1 MCLQCSDH
9 CPKQE
14 IELSKDELWTLY
26 RAAYEQYK
34 LEILND
40 GKLYD
45 RYVNDFVSYH
55 LPVFSSEEQ
64 IVRNHFKHVFSLYEL
79 LTTRKDL
86 VTKYF
91 AKSSFEKGDFETMV
105 YEFNHIE
112 VVVENPRILASFTPE
127 QIRLITKFANES
139 NFFVDGIDE
148 ETMDGF
154 FKCALDESLVVVNMR
169 QVLQLLYALSIEKM
183 IPHNWV
189 SLIADNQLLTPK
201 STGKASKRGAISSR
215 LSELKASSAKF
226 PSGEFLDFA
235 KQLKRK
241 ISLLLTLL
249 SVRSKVSC
257 IRIYWGNFAPES
269 IQFRG

>member
-1 MCLQCSDH
+1 M
-9 CPKQE
+9 
-14 IELSKDELWTLY
+14 
-26 RAAYEQYK
+26 
-34 LEILND
+34 
-40 GKLYD
+40 YD

-55 LPVFSSEEQ
+55 LPVFSSEEL

-91 AKSSFEKGDFETMV
+91 TKSSFEKGDFETMV

-154 FKCALDESLVVVNMR
+154 FKCELDESLVVVNMR

-235 KQLKRK
+235 KQLKEMR
-241 ISLLLTLL
+241 
-249 SVRSKVSC
+249 
-257 IRIYWGNFAPES
+257 
-269 IQFRG
+269 

>member
-34 LEILND
+34 SEILND

-55 LPVFSSEEQ
+55 LPVFSSEEL

-91 AKSSFEKGDFETMV
+91 TKSSFEKGDFETMV

-112 VVVENPRILASFTPE
+112 VVVESPRILA
-127 QIRLITKFANES
+127 
-139 NFFVDGIDE
+139 
-148 ETMDGF
+148 
-154 FKCALDESLVVVNMR
+154 
-169 QVLQLLYALSIEKM
+169 
-183 IPHNWV
+183 
-189 SLIADNQLLTPK
+189 
-201 STGKASKRGAISSR
+201 
-215 LSELKASSAKF
+215 
-226 PSGEFLDFA
+226 
-235 KQLKRK
+235 
-241 ISLLLTLL
+241 
-249 SVRSKVSC
+249 
-257 IRIYWGNFAPES
+257 
-269 IQFRG
+269 

>member
-55 LPVFSSEEQ
+55 LPVFSSEEL
-64 IVRNHFKHVFSLYEL
+64 IIRNHFKHVFSLYEL

-86 VTKYF
+86 VIKYF
-91 AKSSFEKGDFETMV
+91 TKSSFEKGDFETMV

-112 VVVENPRILASFTPE
+112 VVVESPRILASFTPE

-139 NFFVDGIDE
+139 NFFVDTVDE
-148 ETMDGF
+148 RTVDLF
-154 FKCALDESLVVVNMR
+154 FKCKLKRPLVVQNMR
-169 QVLQLLYALSIEKM
+169 HVLQFMFALSMQKM

-189 SLIADNQLLTPK
+189 SLIADNKLLSPQKTMKP
-201 STGKASKRGAISSR
+201 SSRGAISSR
-215 LSELKASSAKF
+215 LTELRASTQPF
-226 PSGEFLDFA
+226 PNEAYSNLVN
-235 KQLKRK
+235 QLK
-241 ISLLLTLL
+241 
-249 SVRSKVSC
+249 
-257 IRIYWGNFAPES
+257 EM
-269 IQFRG
+269 Q

>member
-1 MCLQCSDH
+1 MTDMSTTLLAITSRSSLPRSRSSATISSMYSACMSCLQ
-9 CPKQE
+9 PEK
-14 IELSKDELWTLY
+14 TL
-26 RAAYEQYK
+26 
-34 LEILND
+34 
-40 GKLYD
+40 
-45 RYVNDFVSYH
+45 
-55 LPVFSSEEQ
+55 P
-64 IVRNHFKHVFSLYEL
+64 
-79 LTTRKDL
+79 
-86 VTKYF
+86 KYF
-91 AKSSFEKGDFETMV
+91 IKSSFEKGDFETMV

-112 VVVENPRILASFTPE
+112 VVVESPRILASFTPE

-154 FKCALDESLVVVNMR
+154 FKCALEESLVVVNMR

-235 KQLKRK
+235 KQLKEMR
-241 ISLLLTLL
+241 
-249 SVRSKVSC
+249 
-257 IRIYWGNFAPES
+257 
-269 IQFRG
+269 

>member
-1 MCLQCSDH
+1 
-9 CPKQE
+9 
-14 IELSKDELWTLY
+14 
-26 RAAYEQYK
+26 
-34 LEILND
+34 
-40 GKLYD
+40 
-45 RYVNDFVSYH
+45 
-55 LPVFSSEEQ
+55 
-64 IVRNHFKHVFSLYEL
+64 
-79 LTTRKDL
+79 
-86 VTKYF
+86 
-91 AKSSFEKGDFETMV
+91 MV

-112 VVVENPRILASFTPE
+112 VVVESPRILASFTTE

-169 QVLQLLYALSIEKM
+169 QVLQLLYALSIEKI

-235 KQLKRK
+235 KQLKEMR
-241 ISLLLTLL
+241 
-249 SVRSKVSC
+249 
-257 IRIYWGNFAPES
+257 
-269 IQFRG
+269 

>member
-1 MCLQCSDH
+1 MIRTIPLCSLFLCLQCSDH

-34 LEILND
+34 SEILND

-79 LTTRKDL
+79 LTTRKDI

-91 AKSSFEKGDFETMV
+91 TKSSFEKGDFETMV

-112 VVVENPRILASFTPE
+112 VVVESPRILASFTTE

-189 SLIADNQLLTPK
+189 SLIAGNQLLTPK

-235 KQLKRK
+235 KQLK
-241 ISLLLTLL
+241 
-249 SVRSKVSC
+249 
-257 IRIYWGNFAPES
+257 EM
-269 IQFRG
+269 Q

>member
-34 LEILND
+34 SEILND

-55 LPVFSSEEQ
+55 LPVFSSEEL

-112 VVVENPRILASFTPE
+112 VVVENPRILASFTTE
-127 QIRLITKFANES
+127 QIRLITKFAIES

-148 ETMDGF
+148 ETMDRF
-154 FKCALDESLVVVNMR
+154 FKCELDESLVVVNMR

-235 KQLKRK
+235 KQLKEMR
-241 ISLLLTLL
+241 
-249 SVRSKVSC
+249 
-257 IRIYWGNFAPES
+257 
-269 IQFRG
+269 

>member
-14 IELSKDELWTLY
+14 IEFSKDELWTLY

-34 LEILND
+34 SEILND

-55 LPVFSSEEQ
+55 LPVFSSEEL

-91 AKSSFEKGDFETMV
+91 TKSSFEKGDFETMV
-105 YEFNHIE
+105 YEFNHME
-112 VVVENPRILASFTPE
+112 VVVESPRILASFTPE

-215 LSELKASSAKF
+215 LSELKSSSAKF

-235 KQLKRK
+235 KQLKEMR
-241 ISLLLTLL
+241 
-249 SVRSKVSC
+249 
-257 IRIYWGNFAPES
+257 
-269 IQFRG
+269 

>member
-1 MCLQCSDH
+1 MTDMSTTLLAITSRSSLPRSRSSATISSMYSACMSCL
-9 CPKQE
+9 PPEKT
-14 IELSKDELWTLY
+14 LS
-26 RAAYEQYK
+26 
-34 LEILND
+34 
-40 GKLYD
+40 
-45 RYVNDFVSYH
+45 
-55 LPVFSSEEQ
+55 SS
-64 IVRNHFKHVFSLYEL
+64 I
-79 LTTRKDL
+79 
-86 VTKYF
+86 KYF
-91 AKSSFEKGDFETMV
+91 TKSSFEKGDFETMV

-112 VVVENPRILASFTPE
+112 VVVESPRILASFTPE

-235 KQLKRK
+235 KQLKEMR
-241 ISLLLTLL
+241 
-249 SVRSKVSC
+249 
-257 IRIYWGNFAPES
+257 
-269 IQFRG
+269 

>member
-1 MCLQCSDH
+1 MTDMSTTLLAITCRSSLPRSRSSATISSMYSACMSCLQPEKTLSLSTSPSPH
-9 CPKQE
+9 LRKETLKQWFMSSTT
-14 IELSKDELWTLY
+14 LKLWLKTLAFLLHSLQN
-26 RAAYEQYK
+26 RFDS
-34 LEILND
+34 LRNSPMSRI
-40 GKLYD
+40 
-45 RYVNDFVSYH
+45 
-55 LPVFSSEEQ
+55 SSS
-64 IVRNHFKHVFSLYEL
+64 IPS
-79 LTTRKDL
+79 
-86 VTKYF
+86 TK
-91 AKSSFEKGDFETMV
+91 
-105 YEFNHIE
+105 
-112 VVVENPRILASFTPE
+112 
-127 QIRLITKFANES
+127 KFANES

-235 KQLKRK
+235 KQLKEMR
-241 ISLLLTLL
+241 
-249 SVRSKVSC
+249 
-257 IRIYWGNFAPES
+257 
-269 IQFRG
+269 